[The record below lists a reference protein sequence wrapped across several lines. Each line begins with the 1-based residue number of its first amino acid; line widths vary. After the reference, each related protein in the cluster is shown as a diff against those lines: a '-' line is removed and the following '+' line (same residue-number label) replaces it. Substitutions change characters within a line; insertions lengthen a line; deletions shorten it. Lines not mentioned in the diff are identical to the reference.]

1 MTGGTSG
8 LLVVAMPPT
17 AWIVVT
23 SQRLLLIETLKSGR
37 RLGEVFFDAPR
48 EALTATIKTRL
59 LSEVTVSDASDGQ
72 SLLRL
77 NLGVKKGA
85 AQQLVSAMER

>member
-1 MTGGTSG
+1 
-8 LLVVAMPPT
+8 
-17 AWIVVT
+17 
-23 SQRLLLIETLKSGR
+23 LLIETLEGGR
-37 RLGEVFFDAPR
+37 RPGEVFFDAPR

-59 LSEVTVSDASDGQ
+59 LSEGTLSDAGDGQ

-85 AQQLVSAMER
+85 AQQLVSAIGQ